1 MKAEAQEEVTRRKHP
16 VTVTEGMD
24 ITAMDMTGRD
34 KADYPIIVQA
44 LSLQIDIQIIKSAVT
59 FNLLATGMEITA
71 YGSITTFRFLT
82 GDQFRGNILFHLRTS
97 LLKNI

>member
-1 MKAEAQEEVTRRKHP
+1 MKTEAREEVTRRKHP

-44 LSLQIDIQIIKSAVT
+44 LSPPDRYSNNKISGY
-59 FNLLATGMEITA
+59 F
-71 YGSITTFRFLT
+71 
-82 GDQFRGNILFHLRTS
+82 
-97 LLKNI
+97 